1 MNGFMQ
7 ALFFVL
13 GIVLMILGLG
23 AAQYGLVLY
32 GDRSVAAMLQA
43 NSSPTEKT
51 SYSHTFPSS
60 HCSVQYAFSS
70 LDYYCCCAR
79 QEKITDTAGRLLSS
93 VQQANA

>member
-1 MNGFMQ
+1 MNGLMQ

-43 NSSPTEKT
+43 NSSPYRENLLFA
-51 SYSHTFPSS
+51 YIPEF
-60 HCSVQYAFSS
+60 VLFSAACIFF
-70 LDYYCCCAR
+70 L
-79 QEKITDTAGRLLSS
+79 GLLLLLR
-93 VQQANA
+93 ATREDH